1 MSVFTDPD
9 LAYLTGERRLAR
21 VATVGSARTVIG

>member
-9 LAYLTGERRLAR
+9 LAYLTGERRWAR
-21 VATVGSARTVIG
+21 VATGARAVIG